1 MKVLE
6 KDVSENYIED
16 SSLRMNL
23 KSKKMAA
30 LMLTDFFAQK
40 EFDDF
45 RDLSKNDFIEM
56 YSALNMVE
64 ATSFITHRSKI
75 ADFATWMFEQGMGLK
90 EQSEQILSIDY
101 SDINADE
108 LYDECYFSDCE
119 DLFETLSVVF
129 ENCAQDFDTFKAS
142 AILRWMGFEANEIIQ
157 IQKTNLNE
165 RDGYIINPI
174 TSKAFFVPKPNDIL
188 TFLTRYRDADSFESI
203 KMGGK
208 TFEYKESSYLI
219 RNHYDAQFD
228 TTQLSRLT
236 SATKRYAQEYG
247 KKFQWKSIYLSG
259 VYFRMYQY
267 EKEHGSIEQQP
278 EILKSFMYS
287 ENSGTTPTLYTL
299 SLKYKAYDKFKR
311 HMYS

>member
-1 MKVLE
+1 MIE
-6 KDVSENYIED
+6 KTVIENYIND

-23 KSKKMAA
+23 KSKKAA
-30 LMLTDFFAQK
+30 TLMLTDFFAQK
-40 EFDDF
+40 EFDKF
-45 RDLSKNDFIEM
+45 RDLTKADFIEM

-75 ADFATWMFEQGMGLK
+75 ADFATWMFEQGMGTK

-101 SDINADE
+101 SDLNADE

-142 AILRWMGFEANEIIQ
+142 AILRWMGFETKEIIQ
-157 IQKTNLNE
+157 LQKTNLHEHDNC
-165 RDGYIINPI
+165 IIHPI
-174 TSKAFFVPKPNDIL
+174 TNKVFVVPKPNDIL
-188 TFLTRYRDADSFESI
+188 TFLTKYRDADSFESI

-208 TFEYKESSYLI
+208 TFEYKESAYLI

-259 VYFRMYQY
+259 VYFRIYQY
-267 EKEHGSIEQQP
+267 EMEHGSIEHEP
-278 EILKSFMYS
+278 EILQSFLYS
-287 ENSGTTPTLYTL
+287 GSSGITPTLYTL